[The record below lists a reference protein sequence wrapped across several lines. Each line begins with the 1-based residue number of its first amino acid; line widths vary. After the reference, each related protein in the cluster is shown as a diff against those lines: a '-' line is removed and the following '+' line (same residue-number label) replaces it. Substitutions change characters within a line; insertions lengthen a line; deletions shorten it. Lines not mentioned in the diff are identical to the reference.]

1 MQLGSYDE
9 SYILREN
16 SRAYDHGGADFELG
30 AAGSALLVVDMLDE
44 FVKPHWSPFWVPE
57 ATAQVPRIRRLIDGC
72 REAGVPVIY
81 TANAVHS
88 RDMDVV
94 RGSKHLPLFRVER
107 GIMAQLFQKASIYS
121 DLEPEPQDLVILK
134 PTYDAFV
141 GTRLDITLRNL
152 GVDTVVI
159 CGTMTNFC
167 CGTTARSAYMHGYNV
182 VFGSDVTSSDMEELH
197 RAEIRTLRRGFA
209 MVLSSQEIL
218 SAFGFVTRESED

>member
-1 MQLGSYDE
+1 MRLGGYSE
-9 SYILREN
+9 SYIIREN
-16 SRAYDHGGADFELG
+16 SRAYDHGEADFRLK
-30 AAGSALLVVDMLDE
+30 AAGSVLLVIDMVDE

-72 REAGVPVIY
+72 REMGIPVIY

-94 RGSKHLPLFRVER
+94 RGSKHLPLFRVKRE
-107 GIMAQLFQKASIYS
+107 IMAQLFQKARIYD
-121 DLEPEPQDLVILK
+121 DLKPQPHELVILK

-152 GVDTVVI
+152 GVDTVII

-182 VFGSDVTSSDMEELH
+182 VVGSDATSSDLEELH
-197 RAEIRTLRRGFA
+197 SAEIRTLRRGFA
-209 MVLSSQEIL
+209 MVSSVEEIL
-218 SAFGFVTRESED
+218 SALRSTSCEASG

>member
-1 MQLGSYDE
+1 MQLGNYSE
-9 SYILREN
+9 SYLTREN
-16 SRAYDHGGADFELG
+16 SHAYDYGKADFELR
-30 AAGSALLVVDMLDE
+30 AAGSVLLVIDMVDE

-57 ATAQVPRIRRLIDGC
+57 ATAQVPLIRRLIDGC
-72 REAGVPVIY
+72 RETGVPVIY

-94 RGSKHLPLFRVER
+94 RGSRHLPLFRVER
-107 GIMAQLFQKASIYS
+107 EIMSQLFQKPSIYC
-121 DLEPEPQDLVILK
+121 DLAPQPHDLIILK

-152 GVDTVVI
+152 GVGTVVI

-182 VFGSDVTSSDMEELH
+182 VVGSDVMSSDLEELH
-197 RAEIRTLRRGFA
+197 SAEIRTLRRGFA
-209 MVLSSQEIL
+209 MVLTAEEIL
-218 SAFGFVTRESED
+218 SALRSPRSETSD